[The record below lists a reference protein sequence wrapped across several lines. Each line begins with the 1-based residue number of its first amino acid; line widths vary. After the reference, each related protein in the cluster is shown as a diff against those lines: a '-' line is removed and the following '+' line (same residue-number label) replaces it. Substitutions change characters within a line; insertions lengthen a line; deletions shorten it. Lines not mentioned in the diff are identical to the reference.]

1 MTSETTTTRP
11 PTAGSL
17 AAAARDLS
25 ARLSRLAD
33 VLDRSEPDS
42 EHAHRIERALGEC
55 SHGATV
61 AAVNV
66 AGVRS

>member
-1 MTSETTTTRP
+1 MHSETTTRP
-11 PTAGSL
+11 PSSSSL

-33 VLDRSEPDS
+33 VLDRTEPDS
-42 EHAHRIERALGEC
+42 EHAHRIERALGEA
-55 SHGATV
+55 SLAARV

-66 AGVRS
+66 AGPQP

>member
-1 MTSETTTTRP
+1 MTSETTTRP
-11 PTAGSL
+11 PSAGSL
-17 AAAARDLS
+17 AAAARDLP

-33 VLDRSEPDS
+33 VLDRTEPDGD
-42 EHAHRIERALGEC
+42 HAHRIERALGEC
-55 SHGATV
+55 SHGVTV